1 MKTKMIMKRFAYV
14 LLLFFAV
21 SACNSKSDSMSNEE
35 KIAGES
41 EKTWE
46 AKREMNASGSIDKI
60 TKDEKKEK
68 ITFWRNGN
76 VKMSNGDRSMSGQWS
91 LEASNLRLHFA
102 GENVTENF
110 TVIELEKDEMKL
122 RAGDGSEM
130 TMKPD

>member
-1 MKTKMIMKRFAYV
+1 MKTKMIMKRFIYV
-14 LLLFFAV
+14 LLLFVAI
-21 SACNSKSDSMSNEE
+21 SACNKSEMTNDE

-46 AKREMNASGSIDKI
+46 AKREINASGSVDKI

-76 VKMSNGDRSMSGQWS
+76 VKMSNGDRSMSGQWT
-91 LEASNLRLHFA
+91 LDAGNLRLHFA

-110 TVIELEKDEMKL
+110 TVLELDKDEMKL
-122 RAGDGSEM
+122 RAGDGS
-130 TMKPD
+130 